1 MYKSISILK
10 DKNEVTIAVDTEKAF
25 WQNLILHNK
34 SPEEIR
40 NRRNKSQHSK
50 SCIWQIYGWHYPTGV
65 KNRKH
70 FHWNKKTSVSF
81 LHSYSIHNLKPY
93 QQQEYKRKKYKEK
106 LKRKPSILICR
117 CCNSRHKTH
126 KYSIRKLLSLIDTLR
141 KVVRQKI
148 NRHKYTMTNKTEE
161 ELEEMITFAIT

>member
-1 MYKSISILK
+1 M
-10 DKNEVTIAVDTEKAF
+10 
-25 WQNLILHNK
+25 
-34 SPEEIR
+34 
-40 NRRNKSQHSK
+40 
-50 SCIWQIYGWHYPTGV
+50 
-65 KNRKH
+65 
-70 FHWNKKTSVSF
+70 
-81 LHSYSIHNLKPY
+81 
-93 QQQEYKRKKYKEK
+93 RKKYKEK

-161 ELEEMITFAIT
+161 ELEEMITFAIALKTKQKHPGQSFYLGQTTTLHFSELPYP